1 LRGTEAV
8 SVEREVRFYVCVR
21 ERDSLQVTTFDIN
34 DGISK
39 NNKKK
44 IFANGFYKRAGMC
57 EL

>member
-1 LRGTEAV
+1 M
-8 SVEREVRFYVCVR
+8 CVW